1 MNTLLTPDIKE
12 VINAQHYRPSVSII
26 IPFETKTN
34 LNTELTH
41 SLKIAVD
48 KAERQLQAN
57 YPAEV
62 CEIMVK
68 KLRNI
73 ISNLKYDS
81 HKKSIAIYVSLLFE
95 KVIYLDIPVEEKIIV
110 DHSFEI
116 RDLVYAKKQL
126 NKYLVLLLSGKE
138 SRVLMMN
145 LTKFLRVKSDTPELV
160 YAYMND
166 GPEKTGNFSDMVEHK
181 QILIEKF
188 LTHIDSSLD
197 AILKNHPLPL
207 FVLGAEKITGHF
219 KSLTKH
225 ADAIVDYVHG
235 NYETA
240 SFTEL
245 KEVLKPGL
253 TKLNNL
259 KKKELL
265 AKLETETGPGKVASG
280 IKNVWNEAVH
290 HNGRLL
296 IVEKNYVFAA
306 KHGAVQD
313 IIEELAAPFDY
324 TSYIRDAVDDIIE
337 MVLENG
343 GDVEFVD
350 DDDLKAYDHIA
361 LIKYY

>member
-1 MNTLLTPDIKE
+1 MLLTPDIKE

-41 SLKIAVD
+41 SLKTAVD
-48 KAERQLQAN
+48 NAERKLFEN

-62 CEIMVK
+62 CKIIIQ

-73 ISNLKYDS
+73 ISNLKYDT
-81 HKKSIAIYVSLLFE
+81 HKKSIAIYVSLIFE

-110 DHSFEI
+110 DDTFEI

-126 NKYLVLLLSGKE
+126 EKYLVLLLSGKE
-138 SRVLMMN
+138 SRILVMN
-145 LTKFLRVKSDTPELV
+145 LTKFLRVKPDTPELV

-166 GPEKTGNFSDMVEHK
+166 GPEKTGNFSDMTEHK
-181 QILIEKF
+181 QTLIEKF
-188 LTHIDSSLD
+188 LSHIDSSLD
-197 AILKNHPLPL
+197 DILKNYPLPL
-207 FVLGAEKITGHF
+207 FVLGAEKIIGHF
-219 KSLTKH
+219 KHLTKH

-235 NYETA
+235 NYENAT
-240 SFTEL
+240 FTEL

-253 TKLNNL
+253 AKLSNL
-259 KKKELL
+259 KKEGLIKR
-265 AKLETETGPGKVASG
+265 LETETGADKVVSG
-280 IKNVWNEAVH
+280 IKDVWQEAFH
-290 HNGRLL
+290 RNGRLL

-306 KHGAVQD
+306 KHGATQD
-313 IIEELAAPFDY
+313 IIEEPDALLDQAP
-324 TSYIRDAVDDIIE
+324 YIRDAVDDIIE
-337 MVLENG
+337 KVLENG

-350 DDDLKAYDHIA
+350 DHDLEAYNHIA